1 MDLGAGMMKRV
12 PVAFC
17 EQHRGGNTSSRAGYA
32 SWRSFSSRIW
42 RTESDRGLRGRMKK
56 SDPIHLVIV
65 DPSQNVAEE
74 LVSELRN
81 AGHATRAQHVSTL
94 EELDSAIT
102 RQRWDIVLC
111 RRDSEMQYDPK
122 DVIARVLQN
131 ELDCPVLLLEDGQE
145 LSRLTDGLAIGAT
158 DVLLEGEDDRF
169 MLVLQRELAN
179 LAERRGRRHAELAM
193 KESERRNQL
202 LLDSSRAAIAYV
214 HEGMHIYANRAYVE
228 LFGYGT
234 ADDLA
239 AMPLLDM
246 IATDVH
252 DEFKRRLKQFDVAEA
267 AEPFDIQGIRQDDSS
282 FQGSMT
288 LTMAAYDGEPCMQVL
303 IRKEGAGGA
312 SSAELEE
319 VRAQDPVTGLL
330 NRPYFLQA
338 LDAVVEDARR
348 DRGASALL
356 SIVLDGA
363 AKIREEAGL
372 SGHDDVLRDV
382 AGALRK
388 AGGESLTLAR
398 MSDDSFAAVLPGA
411 TRESAGTLAEQIR
424 ADLEDLL
431 AEAGNRTVRLT
442 ASIGVAMIGNRT
454 ASPDEVLD
462 QATRAVSR
470 VRETHKAGNAVYL
483 FDPADFVVAPSARDD
498 ADDETDRKMLR
509 LLSEGIKN
517 NSLVLLYQPIVSLR
531 GEEREH
537 YEVYLRLPDGEGNL
551 LRPDEFMKLAEQA
564 GMGGR
569 VDRWVVLNSVKKLTQ
584 HRSKGRDARMTINL
598 THAALTDDSFLP
610 WLRVALKAAKLPK
623 EAVILQYSETAA
635 TTYLKQ
641 AKLFGE
647 AIGELDCLLGLSHFG
662 GSVNPFGTLRHL
674 QVEYVKL
681 DGSFI
686 TSLAD
691 GDESREV
698 ALREMISALE
708 EKGKVTV
715 LPMVSSPNVLTSLFS
730 SGANYVQGHYF
741 GEPSLDMDYDF
752 AGDQ

>member
-1 MDLGAGMMKRV
+1 MK
-12 PVAFC
+12 
-17 EQHRGGNTSSRAGYA
+17 NT
-32 SWRSFSSRIW
+32 
-42 RTESDRGLRGRMKK
+42 
-56 SDPIHLVIV
+56 DPIHLIVV
-65 DPSQNVAEE
+65 DPSQNAAEE

-81 AGHATRAQHVSTL
+81 AGHATRAQHVADLT
-94 EELDSAIT
+94 ELDEAIA
-102 RQRWDIVLC
+102 RQRWDLVLC

-122 DVIARVLQN
+122 DVVARVLQN
-131 ELDCPVLLLEDGQE
+131 ELDCAVLLLEDGRE
-145 LSRLTDGLAIGAT
+145 LERLTQGLAAGAT

-169 MLVLQRELAN
+169 MLVLRRELTN

-214 HEGMHIYANRAYVE
+214 HEGMHIYANRAYVD

-246 IATDVH
+246 IAPDAH
-252 DEFKRRLKQFDVAEA
+252 DEFKRRLRQFDVAEA
-267 AEPFDIQGIRQDDSS
+267 AEPFEIAGIRQNDSR
-282 FQGSMT
+282 FGGTMT
-288 LTMAAYDGEPCMQVL
+288 LTMAAYDGEACMQVL
-303 IRKEGAGGA
+303 IRQEEA
-312 SSAELEE
+312 SGPSSEALEQ

-338 LDAVVEDARR
+338 LDTVVEDARR

-356 SIVLDGA
+356 SIALDSPA
-363 AKIREEAGL
+363 RLREDAGV
-372 SGHDDVLRDV
+372 SGHDQVLREV
-382 AGALRK
+382 AGALRR
-388 AGGESLTLAR
+388 AGGESVTLAR
-398 MSDDSFAAVLPGA
+398 MSDDSFAAMLPGA
-411 TRESAGTLAEQIR
+411 SRESASALGERIR
-424 ADLEDLL
+424 SDLEDLL
-431 AEAGNRTVRLT
+431 AEAGNRTVRVT
-442 ASIGVAMIGNRT
+442 ASVGIALIGNRT
-454 ASPDEVLD
+454 ASPDEALD
-462 QATRAVSR
+462 QAARAVLR
-470 VRETHKAGNAVYL
+470 VRERNKAGNAAYL
-483 FDPADFVVAPSARDD
+483 FDPADFVIAPSARS
-498 ADDETDRKMLR
+498 DDEDEADRQMVQR
-509 LLSEGIKN
+509 LADGIKN
-517 NSLVLLYQPIVSLR
+517 NTLVLLYQPIVSLR

-551 LRPDEFMKLAEQA
+551 LRPDQFMRLAEQA

-584 HRSKGRDARMTINL
+584 HRSKGHDARITINL

-610 WLRVALKAAKLPK
+610 WLKVALKAAKLPK
-623 EAVILQYSETAA
+623 EAVILQYSEAVA

-647 AIGELDCLLGLSHFG
+647 AIAGLDCLLGLSHFG
-662 GSVNPFGTLRHL
+662 CSVNPLGTLRHL

-681 DGSFI
+681 DGSFV
-686 TSLAD
+686 TDLED
-691 GDESREV
+691 GDAGPV
-698 ALREMISALE
+698 KALREMITALE

-715 LPMVSSPNVLTSLFS
+715 LPMVSTPNVLASLFS

-741 GEPSLDMDYDF
+741 GEPSGDMDYDF

>member
-1 MDLGAGMMKRV
+1 MKN
-12 PVAFC
+12 P
-17 EQHRGGNTSSRAGYA
+17 
-32 SWRSFSSRIW
+32 
-42 RTESDRGLRGRMKK
+42 
-56 SDPIHLVIV
+56 DPIHLIIV

-74 LVSELRN
+74 LASELRN

-94 EELDSAIT
+94 TELDAAIA
-102 RQRWDIVLC
+102 RQRWDMVLC

-131 ELDCPVLLLEDGQE
+131 ELDCPVLLLEDGRE
-145 LSRLTDGLAIGAT
+145 LERLTEGLASGAT

-169 MLVLQRELAN
+169 MLVLRRELAN

-193 KESERRNQL
+193 TESERRNQL

-214 HEGMHIYANRAYVE
+214 HEGMHIYANRAYVD
-228 LFGYGT
+228 LFGYGS

-246 IATDVH
+246 IARDAH
-252 DEFKRRLKQFDVAEA
+252 EEFKRRLKQFDVAET
-267 AEPFDIQGIRQDDSS
+267 AEAFDIQGRRLDGSS
-282 FQGSMT
+282 FGGSMT

-303 IRKEGAGGA
+303 IRQEQSADNA
-312 SSAELEE
+312 SSAALEE

-338 LDAVVEDARR
+338 LDAVVEDAS
-348 DRGASALL
+348 RGQGMSALL
-356 SIVLDGA
+356 DIALDSGA
-363 AKIREEAGL
+363 RIREDAGP

-388 AGGESLTLAR
+388 AGGSSVTLAR
-398 MSDDSFAAVLPGA
+398 MSDDGFAAVLSGA
-411 TRESAGTLAEQIR
+411 TRESAAALGERIR

-442 ASIGVAMIGNRT
+442 ASVGIALIDKDT
-454 ASPDEVLD
+454 ASSDAVLD
-462 QATRAVSR
+462 QAARAVSR
-470 VRETHKAGNAVYL
+470 IRETHKAGNAACL
-483 FDPADFVVAPSARDD
+483 FDPADFVVAPDARGD
-498 ADDETDRKMLR
+498 ADDEADRRMLR
-509 LLSEGIKN
+509 LLSDGIKN
-517 NSLVLLYQPIVSLR
+517 NTLVLLYQPIVSLR

-551 LRPDEFMKLAEQA
+551 LRPDEFMQLAEQA

-584 HRSKGRDARMTINL
+584 HRAKGHDARITINL

-623 EAVILQYSETAA
+623 EAVILQYSEAAA

-647 AIGELDCLLGLSHFG
+647 AIGELDCLLALSHFG
-662 GSVNPFGTLRHL
+662 RSVNPFGTLRHL

-686 TSLAD
+686 TGLED
-691 GDESREV
+691 GDESRLG
-698 ALREMISALE
+698 ALREMITALE
-708 EKGKVTV
+708 DKGKVTV
-715 LPMVSSPNVLTSLFS
+715 LPMVSTPNLLASLFS

-741 GEPSLDMDYDF
+741 GEPSADMDYDF